1 MSTNLES
8 VSGGGVFMTNSVDR
22 MTYNIRERNPLFR
35 NYLTKNYLNLGQYQ
49 RKSKM
54 STQYLTYHSQVIEEV
69 SKIPME
75 YLPSF
80 LKIAR
85 AFRESVGLPSA
96 EESFRRGWQEAQNGE
111 VHPISELW
119 VGIDAE

>member
-1 MSTNLES
+1 MNTQNST
-8 VSGGGVFMTNSVDR
+8 
-22 MTYNIRERNPLFR
+22 
-35 NYLTKNYLNLGQYQ
+35 YQ
-49 RKSKM
+49 A
-54 STQYLTYHSQVIEEV
+54 QVIEEV

-85 AFRESVGLPSA
+85 AFRESVSLPSA